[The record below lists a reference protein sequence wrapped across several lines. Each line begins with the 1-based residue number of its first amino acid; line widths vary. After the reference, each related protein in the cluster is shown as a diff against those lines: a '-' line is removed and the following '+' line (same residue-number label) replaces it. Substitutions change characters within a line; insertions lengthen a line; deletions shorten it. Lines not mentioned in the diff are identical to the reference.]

1 MLRSDPYIQNSMYK
15 QSDIENAVN
24 ALYKGEV
31 VLYPTDTIWGL
42 GCDATNSEAVEKIF
56 NIKKRSDKKSLLVL
70 LENPNML
77 RQYIRTVPEIA
88 WELIDASDKALTI
101 IYPGARNLAPNLIG
115 EDNSV
120 GIRIVEDRFC
130 QDLIRRFK
138 KPIVSTS
145 ANISG
150 SKSPAIFDEIEDEIK
165 AAADHIVSWR
175 QDDLQP
181 ATASS
186 IIKLESNGVF
196 SIIR

>member
-56 NIKKRSDKKSLLVL
+56 NIKKRSDKKSMLVL

-150 SKSPAIFDEIEDEIK
+150 SKSPAIFD
-165 AAADHIVSWR
+165 
-175 QDDLQP
+175 
-181 ATASS
+181 
-186 IIKLESNGVF
+186 
-196 SIIR
+196 